1 MVTYSLQITVFYVSY
16 CSGSFKQDFWP
27 SSLINM
33 SHASW
38 GLCHNDFNLEW
49 YFAIMQDVSVQE
61 TSENILILA
70 IKHYLIVIEWND
82 FIHMF

>member
-1 MVTYSLQITVFYVSY
+1 
-16 CSGSFKQDFWP
+16 
-27 SSLINM
+27 
-33 SHASW
+33 
-38 GLCHNDFNLEW
+38 
-49 YFAIMQDVSVQE
+49 MQDVSVWE